1 MFGFGNS
8 EPGLQL
14 SVERINLGLQ
24 VPTIVEIGMW
34 KEKQEIWNYHQNWCS
49 LVFHLAWY
57 LSLALFRCNLKV
69 GVSTFRRKGPKIIP
83 QRCEASVNSLR
94 IRKASPPGSQGVGSR
109 KTALITSK
117 PDNLAWPQN
126 QRNVWRHVKG
136 RINLVNNMEARQIEL
151 FSGGHSELPQFKPK
165 RTGFT
170 LSTLHVHQNFTL
182 PTFLKPASLH
192 SSATDFWEPFLS
204 TIFFLRF
211 QKRRIAR
218 CQMQHFHCTKCSTIF
233 SANAK
238 ITSSSTQLGIKEHF
252 LEAPESQHN
261 NSHMHLHV
269 TITIWNPESGA
280 SRFRNLS
287 ASESTTHQEPI
298 GFGIS
303 PVRMHSSQLP
313 HNPTTFASHLDVA
326 SLGVAALS
334 CVCLTTGSL
343 VDTRLHRVLID
354 TSDRNIP
361 WLNEAHLAGISHLPD
376 QKLFGKYFAWNDD
389 RKSTYRLNLYDLD
402 ETPGFL
408 KLASGGERQ
417 GTVWALDCAVS
428 AWYVDEWW
436 RGGWLEGFAIAASLL
451 DVLDIFFLR
460 KTLVNKID
468 EIPTIFQ
475 CKPGPQRFHRDDARP

>member
-1 MFGFGNS
+1 
-8 EPGLQL
+8 
-14 SVERINLGLQ
+14 
-24 VPTIVEIGMW
+24 
-34 KEKQEIWNYHQNWCS
+34 
-49 LVFHLAWY
+49 
-57 LSLALFRCNLKV
+57 
-69 GVSTFRRKGPKIIP
+69 
-83 QRCEASVNSLR
+83 
-94 IRKASPPGSQGVGSR
+94 
-109 KTALITSK
+109 
-117 PDNLAWPQN
+117 
-126 QRNVWRHVKG
+126 
-136 RINLVNNMEARQIEL
+136 MEARQIEL

-170 LSTLHVHQNFTL
+170 LSTLHKLHVHQNFTL

-204 TIFFLRF
+204 TKNHLEIS
-211 QKRRIAR
+211 KEGRIAR
-218 CQMQHFHCTKCSTIF
+218 CQMQHFHCTKCSAIF

-261 NSHMHLHV
+261 NSHMHLHL

-361 WLNEAHLAGISHLPD
+361 
-376 QKLFGKYFAWNDD
+376 
-389 RKSTYRLNLYDLD
+389 
-402 ETPGFL
+402 
-408 KLASGGERQ
+408 
-417 GTVWALDCAVS
+417 
-428 AWYVDEWW
+428 
-436 RGGWLEGFAIAASLL
+436 
-451 DVLDIFFLR
+451 
-460 KTLVNKID
+460 
-468 EIPTIFQ
+468 
-475 CKPGPQRFHRDDARP
+475 